1 MRKTH
6 EDTHYASATFRCLKK
21 IYQVPG
27 LYCTDLHGWHTQL
40 QGLWARASCCC
51 SGQGEACGSRW
62 GPSFCSLIMTSQNL
76 ALFQVC
82 PYLLIYPWSF
92 YRGRVYVGVKYL
104 VLEPSSPLRHI
115 AVLKQILLDEDLLSI
130 PILCLFSDVGPYHR
144 LTYLS
149 VQLSLICLFFEW
161 RLWYIDS
168 SQNSIQWVM
177 EKPTWAHHV
186 NPEPGTSGCRFNE
199 ILSFRIM

>member
-40 QGLWARASCCC
+40 QGLWARSSCCC

-149 VQLSLICLFFEW
+149 VQLSLICLFFFSGDFDILIAARTPSNESW
-161 RLWYIDS
+161 RN
-168 SQNSIQWVM
+168 Q
-177 EKPTWAHHV
+177 
-186 NPEPGTSGCRFNE
+186 PE
-199 ILSFRIM
+199 RIMSILNLALQAVGLMRS

>member
-51 SGQGEACGSRW
+51 SGQGETCGSRW

-115 AVLKQILLDEDLLSI
+115 AELKQILLDEDLLSI
-130 PILCLFSDVGPYHR
+130 PILCLFSDLVLIIDSP
-144 LTYLS
+144 
-149 VQLSLICLFFEW
+149 ICLYSCHWSVFFLSGDFDILIAARTPSNESW
-161 RLWYIDS
+161 RT
-168 SQNSIQWVM
+168 
-177 EKPTWAHHV
+177 P
-186 NPEPGTSGCRFNE
+186 PE
-199 ILSFRIM
+199 RIMSILNLALQAVGLMRS

>member
-27 LYCTDLHGWHTQL
+27 LYCTDLHGWQTQL

-115 AVLKQILLDEDLLSI
+115 VELKQILLDEDLLSI
-130 PILCLFSDVGPYHR
+130 PILCLFSDLVLIIDSP
-144 LTYLS
+144 
-149 VQLSLICLFFEW
+149 ICLYSCHWSVFF
-161 RLWYIDS
+161 
-168 SQNSIQWVM
+168 WV
-177 EKPTWAHHV
+177 ETLIYW
-186 NPEPGTSGCRFNE
+186 
-199 ILSFRIM
+199 